1 MNIRMVAAE
10 SGDTG
15 LSEMVLPYVEGGF
28 GKVLSRKERELF
40 LKSPQLIQASY
51 PKVYS
56 KLTSN
61 RLQMHNHL

>member
-28 GKVLSRKERELF
+28 GKVQQQRAGQEHHKA
-40 LKSPQLIQASY
+40 QAVVGGV
-51 PKVYS
+51 PVGG
-56 KLTSN
+56 
-61 RLQMHNHL
+61 